1 VMVRRIHI
9 AIVEPSVIIR
19 NGIVSVLKR
28 LNLDIDIV
36 EISDM
41 PQLQSLLEKHNPDV
55 VIIDPTQ
62 IGMISLQHIK
72 ENLCGSKK
80 FIALQSN
87 LADASALKG
96 YDEFISLYDSA
107 EQIKAKVESV
117 ISENKQ
123 DDSDKQELSQREKE
137 IVSCIVKG
145 LTNKQIAEVLHL
157 SVHTVMTHRRNISG
171 KLQIHSSAGLAIYAI
186 VNKLV
191 SLDEIKGLKN
201 I

>member
-1 VMVRRIHI
+1 MVRRIHI

-19 NGIVSVLKR
+19 NGVVSVLKR

-62 IGMISLQHIK
+62 IGMFSLQHIK
-72 ENLCGSKK
+72 ENLSGSKK

-117 ISENKQ
+117 ISENEQ
-123 DDSDKQELSQREKE
+123 DNSDKQELSQREKE

-145 LTNKQIAEVLHL
+145 LTNKQIAETLHL

-191 SLDEIKGLKN
+191 SLDEIKNLKN

>member
-1 VMVRRIHI
+1 MVRRIHI

-72 ENLCGSKK
+72 ENLSGSKK

-107 EQIKAKVESV
+107 EQIKTKVESV

-145 LTNKQIAEVLHL
+145 LTNKHHL

>member
-1 VMVRRIHI
+1 MVRRIHI

-72 ENLCGSKK
+72 ENLSGSKK

>member
-1 VMVRRIHI
+1 MVRRIHI

-72 ENLCGSKK
+72 ENLSGSKK

-191 SLDEIKGLKN
+191 SLDEIKNLKN

>member
-1 VMVRRIHI
+1 MVRRIHI

-19 NGIVSVLKR
+19 NGVVSVLKR

-41 PQLQSLLEKHNPDV
+41 PQLQGLLEKHNPDV

-62 IGMISLQHIK
+62 IGMFSLQHIK
-72 ENLCGSKK
+72 ENLSGSKK

-107 EQIKAKVESV
+107 EQIKTKVESV

-145 LTNKQIAEVLHL
+145 LTNKQIAEELHL
-157 SVHTVMTHRRNISG
+157 SVHTVMTLRRNISG

-191 SLDEIKGLKN
+191 SLDEIKNLKN

>member
-1 VMVRRIHI
+1 MVRRIHI

-19 NGIVSVLKR
+19 NGVVSVLKR

-41 PQLQSLLEKHNPDV
+41 PQLQGLLEKHNPDI

-62 IGMISLQHIK
+62 IGMFSLQHIK
-72 ENLCGSKK
+72 ENLSGSKK

-117 ISENKQ
+117 ISENEQ
-123 DDSDKQELSQREKE
+123 DNSDKQELSQREKE

-145 LTNKQIAEVLHL
+145 LTNKQIAETLHL

-191 SLDEIKGLKN
+191 SLDEIKNLKN

>member
-1 VMVRRIHI
+1 MVRRIHI

-19 NGIVSVLKR
+19 NGVVSVLKR

-41 PQLQSLLEKHNPDV
+41 PQLQGLLEKHNPDV

-62 IGMISLQHIK
+62 IGMFSLQHIK
-72 ENLCGSKK
+72 ENLSGSKK

-107 EQIKAKVESV
+107 EQIKTKVESV

-191 SLDEIKGLKN
+191 SLDEIKNLKN

>member
-1 VMVRRIHI
+1 MVRRIHI

-19 NGIVSVLKR
+19 NGVVSVLKR

-62 IGMISLQHIK
+62 IGMFSLQHIK
-72 ENLCGSKK
+72 ENLSGSKK

-117 ISENKQ
+117 ISENEQ
-123 DDSDKQELSQREKE
+123 DNSDKQELSQREKE

-145 LTNKQIAEVLHL
+145 LTNKQIAETLHL

>member
-1 VMVRRIHI
+1 MVRRIHI

-19 NGIVSVLKR
+19 NGVVSVLKR

-41 PQLQSLLEKHNPDV
+41 PQLQGLLEKHNPDV

-62 IGMISLQHIK
+62 IGMFSLQHIK
-72 ENLCGSKK
+72 ENLSGSKK

-117 ISENKQ
+117 ISENEQ
-123 DDSDKQELSQREKE
+123 DNSDKQELSQREKE

-145 LTNKQIAEVLHL
+145 LTNKQIAETLHL

-191 SLDEIKGLKN
+191 SLDEIKNLKN
-201 I
+201 V

>member
-1 VMVRRIHI
+1 MVRRIHI

-19 NGIVSVLKR
+19 NGVVSVLKR

-41 PQLQSLLEKHNPDV
+41 PQLQGLLEKHNPDV

-62 IGMISLQHIK
+62 IGMFSLQHIK
-72 ENLCGSKK
+72 ENLSGSKK

-117 ISENKQ
+117 ISENEQ
-123 DDSDKQELSQREKE
+123 NNSDKQELSQREKE

-145 LTNKQIAEVLHL
+145 LTNKQIAETLHL

-191 SLDEIKGLKN
+191 SLDEIKNLKN

>member
-1 VMVRRIHI
+1 MVRRIHI

-41 PQLQSLLEKHNPDV
+41 PQLQGLLEKHNPDV

-62 IGMISLQHIK
+62 IGMFSLQHIK
-72 ENLCGSKK
+72 ENLSGSKK

-117 ISENKQ
+117 ISENEQ
-123 DDSDKQELSQREKE
+123 NNSDKQELSQREKE

-145 LTNKQIAEVLHL
+145 LTNKQIAETLHL

-191 SLDEIKGLKN
+191 SLDEIKNLKN

>member
-1 VMVRRIHI
+1 MVRRIHI

-19 NGIVSVLKR
+19 NGVVSVLKR

-62 IGMISLQHIK
+62 IGMFSLQHIK
-72 ENLCGSKK
+72 ENLSGSKK

-107 EQIKAKVESV
+107 EQIKTKVESV

-145 LTNKQIAEVLHL
+145 LTNKQIAEELHL

-191 SLDEIKGLKN
+191 SLDEIKNLKN

>member
-1 VMVRRIHI
+1 MVRRIHI

-19 NGIVSVLKR
+19 NGVVSVLKR

-72 ENLCGSKK
+72 ENLSGSKK

-107 EQIKAKVESV
+107 EQIKTKVESV
-117 ISENKQ
+117 ISKNKQ

-186 VNKLV
+186 VNQLV

>member
-1 VMVRRIHI
+1 MVRRIHI

-72 ENLCGSKK
+72 ENLSGSKK

-107 EQIKAKVESV
+107 EQIKTKVESV

-191 SLDEIKGLKN
+191 SLDEIKNLKN

>member
-1 VMVRRIHI
+1 MVRRIHI

-41 PQLQSLLEKHNPDV
+41 PQLQGLLEKHNPDV

-62 IGMISLQHIK
+62 IGMFSLQHIK
-72 ENLCGSKK
+72 ENLSGSKK

-107 EQIKAKVESV
+107 EQIKTKVESV

-145 LTNKQIAEVLHL
+145 LTNKQIAEELHL

-191 SLDEIKGLKN
+191 SLDEIKNLKN

>member
-1 VMVRRIHI
+1 MVRRIHI

-19 NGIVSVLKR
+19 NGVVSVLKR

-41 PQLQSLLEKHNPDV
+41 PQLQGLLEKHNPDV

-62 IGMISLQHIK
+62 IGMFSLQRIK
-72 ENLCGSKK
+72 ENLSGSKK

-117 ISENKQ
+117 ISENEQ
-123 DDSDKQELSQREKE
+123 DNSDKQELSQREKE

-145 LTNKQIAEVLHL
+145 LTNKQIAETLHL

-191 SLDEIKGLKN
+191 SLDEIKNLKN